1 MKVAL
6 IGPFPLDTTLIQGGI
21 ESSVLGL
28 ARELSLAHDV
38 YVHDFPRKGIDD
50 KTDRFDSLVVFRYN
64 NFGRHN
70 LDMARRI
77 PSIVKALKDNPV
89 DICHIHGTNVF
100 CKRLFISLKREGI
113 PVILT
118 VHGLAHIEKKKL
130 LSRRFSFTLLWKYIE
145 QSIAEKR
152 LLSICEQVIVDTP
165 YVARA
170 IASYGL
176 KKIPRIYVIPQGI
189 NPYYSDI
196 CANPDSNQILS
207 VGTFSERKG
216 QILLIQAFERV
227 LLTCPQA
234 RLSLCG
240 IVSDRTY
247 YNRLLAYLSTS
258 PCRDKVS
265 ITANASQEELLS
277 LYKKAHV
284 FCLHSQEES
293 QGIVFAEAMA
303 AGIPIVS
310 TRVGGIPDVVAEGET
325 GFLSD
330 YDSIDHFA
338 QNIVTLMTNRKLW
351 EDMSEQC
358 RLSSKRY
365 SWTSIAKSVE
375 SIYNDV
381 LIDSESLT

>member
-1 MKVAL
+1 MKIAL

-28 ARELSLAHDV
+28 ARELSLAHEV

-50 KTDRFDSLVVFRYN
+50 KTDRFDRLVVFRYN
-64 NFGRHN
+64 NSGKHN
-70 LDMARRI
+70 RDMARRI

-89 DICHIHGTNVF
+89 DICHIHGTSVF
-100 CKRLFISLKREGI
+100 CKRLYLSLKREGI
-113 PVILT
+113 PLILT

-130 LSRRFSFTLLWKYIE
+130 LSRRFSLKLLWKYIE
-145 QSIAEKR
+145 QSNAEKR

-176 KKIPRIYVIPQGI
+176 KKTPRVHIIPQGI
-189 NPYYSDI
+189 NPYYSDVS
-196 CANPDSNQILS
+196 ANPDSNQILS

-227 LLTCPQA
+227 LHTCPQA

-265 ITANASQEELLS
+265 ITANAPQEELLS
-277 LYKKAHV
+277 LYKEAHL

-310 TRVGGIPDVVAEGET
+310 TRVGGIPDVVSEGET

-330 YDSIDHFA
+330 YGNLDIFA

-351 EDMSEQC
+351 EKMSGQC
-358 RLSSKRY
+358 RMEGRRY
-365 SWTSIAKSVE
+365 SWRVIASSVE
-375 SIYNDV
+375 SLYDDV
-381 LIDSESLT
+381 LK